1 MAEPWLKATFA
12 NKIVAEK
19 LLHHPVWKAKLRLGT
34 STPTGPFTVEKLGD
48 PARRVPRLGR
58 FINSGTIERGDI
70 GALSEE
76 WQAALTK
83 APGEANR
90 QWAIIGDGRNDED
103 SARSQTHLALAQFHN
118 ICVIHAHT
126 IGEPKD
132 LSYEDTFDFA
142 RERTRGPING

>member
-1 MAEPWLKATFA
+1 MSSETEDNVANLRTDRLDLDNLHGGPFFKATFA
-12 NKIVAEK
+12 NQIVAEK

-34 STPTGPFTVEKLGD
+34 SNPIGPFTVEKPDDL
-48 PARRVPRLGR
+48 ARDVHRLGR

-90 QWAIIGDGRNDED
+90 QRAIIGDGRNDED

-126 IGEPKD
+126 IG
-132 LSYEDTFDFA
+132 
-142 RERTRGPING
+142 